1 LPRRHVLSAA
11 GALAAALLLAVQA
24 QTLAQDAGEGA
35 LRANPSDVTEAIGA
49 WETVAQAEQPIDS
62 LQSSEEDIAAS
73 AAPLGGMG
81 DELAPVAPLPPL
93 GGIGDEEPEPSP
105 PAPEL
110 GITTEAGET
119 SRQVPG
125 TNFDSSRHRVLPPPR
140 HDLDPFVPIGM
151 RLGSFL
157 LFTEAEIG
165 TILTDNVLATDTD
178 THSDVALEV
187 APDIRLESNWG
198 RHFFSAQFV
207 GDRSWYRDF
216 EVEDDRIYQAT
227 LIGRLDVTRR
237 THLGL
242 EAEKSMTQAGRNSVS
257 LTDVAGNQ
265 IDLHEQHL
273 TADADH
279 TFNRLTLKL
288 SGTVAEYD
296 YDDEP
301 ETDPDLFGESVV
313 PFLDIRDYREDELKL
328 RGTYELSSK
337 TGVFVEGE
345 VIERDYKQ
353 PISSEGLRRGSSG
366 YALLSGMTFRMT
378 GKLTGEISAG
388 WGQQQSIEQSFSPI
402 EGFLLNGDIIW
413 QPTPATK
420 VEFIARSE
428 IAETTLVDSFGAVD
442 RYYELSLQQAFW
454 RYLVLGTYVSYEIAD
469 YVDDPLVD
477 QRLKEGFTAEYY
489 FNPNFSIYGRYE
501 HTDFFSTDEGSDFVE
516 NEVRLGVRIRN

>member
-1 LPRRHVLSAA
+1 
-11 GALAAALLLAVQA
+11 VQA
-24 QTLAQDAGEGA
+24 QTLAQDAVDGSSR
-35 LRANPSDVTEAIGA
+35 LDQSDESDSIGA
-49 WETVAQAEQPIDS
+49 WTTVSPAEQPIDS
-62 LQSSEEDIAAS
+62 LQSSQEDIAAS
-73 AAPLGGMG
+73 VAPLGGMG
-81 DELAPVAPLPPL
+81 DELAPIPPLPPL
-93 GGIGDEEPEPSP
+93 GGLGDEE
-105 PAPEL
+105 APVPQVPGL

-119 SRQVPG
+119 SQRVPG

-157 LFTEAEIG
+157 LFAETEIG
-165 TILTDNVLATDTD
+165 TILTDNVLATETD
-178 THSDVALEV
+178 THSDVAFEV
-187 APDIRLESNWG
+187 APDIRLESNWA

-216 EVEDDRIYQAT
+216 EVEDDRIYQAI

-237 THLGL
+237 THLEL

-257 LTDVAGNQ
+257 LTDIAGNQ

-273 TADADH
+273 TAAADH

-288 SGTVAEYD
+288 TGTLAEYD

-301 ETDPDLFGESVV
+301 ETDPGLFGEELV

-328 RGTYELSSK
+328 RGTYELTSK
-337 TGVFVEGE
+337 TGMFLEGS
-345 VIERDYKQ
+345 INEREYKQ
-353 PISSEGLRRGSSG
+353 PISSSGLRRGSSG
-366 YALLSGMTFRMT
+366 YVLLSGMTFQLT
-378 GKLTGEISAG
+378 GKLTGEMSVG
-388 WGQQQSIEQSFSPI
+388 WGQQQSIEESFSPI

-413 QPTPATK
+413 QPNPATK

-442 RYYELSLQQAFW
+442 RYYELSLQHAFW
-454 RYLVLGTYVSYEIAD
+454 RFLVLGTYVSYEIAN

-477 QRLKEGFTAEYY
+477 QRLIEGLTAEYY

-501 HTDFFSTDEGSDFVE
+501 HTNLFSTDEGSDFTE

>member
-1 LPRRHVLSAA
+1 LPRRHILSAA

-24 QTLAQDAGEGA
+24 QTLAQDAVDGGS
-35 LRANPSDVTEAIGA
+35 RPDQSDGSDSIGA
-49 WETVAQAEQPIDS
+49 WTTLSPTEQPIDS
-62 LQSSEEDIAAS
+62 LQSSQEDIAAS
-73 AAPLGGMG
+73 VAPLGGMG
-81 DELAPVAPLPPL
+81 DELAPIPPLPPL
-93 GGIGDEEPEPSP
+93 GGLGDEETPVPQVP
-105 PAPEL
+105 GP

-119 SRQVPG
+119 SQRVPG

-157 LFTEAEIG
+157 LFAETEIG
-165 TILTDNVLATDTD
+165 TILTDNVLATETD
-178 THSDVALEV
+178 THSDVAFEV
-187 APDIRLESNWG
+187 APDIRLESNWA

-216 EVEDDRIYQAT
+216 EVEDDRIYQAI

-237 THLGL
+237 THLEL

-257 LTDVAGNQ
+257 LTDIAGNQ

-273 TADADH
+273 TAAADH

-288 SGTVAEYD
+288 TGTLAEYD

-301 ETDPDLFGESVV
+301 ETDPGLFGEELV

-328 RGTYELSSK
+328 RGTYELTSK
-337 TGVFVEGE
+337 TGMFLEGS
-345 VIERDYKQ
+345 INEREYKQ
-353 PISSEGLRRGSSG
+353 PISSSGLRRGSSG
-366 YALLSGMTFRMT
+366 YVLLSGMTFQLT
-378 GKLTGEISAG
+378 GKLTGEMSVG
-388 WGQQQSIEQSFSPI
+388 WGQQQSIEESFSPI

-413 QPTPATK
+413 QPNPATK

-442 RYYELSLQQAFW
+442 RYYELSLQHAFW
-454 RYLVLGTYVSYEIAD
+454 RFLVLGTYVSYEIAD

-477 QRLKEGFTAEYY
+477 QRLIEGLTAEYY

-501 HTDFFSTDEGSDFVE
+501 HTNLFSTDEGSDFTE